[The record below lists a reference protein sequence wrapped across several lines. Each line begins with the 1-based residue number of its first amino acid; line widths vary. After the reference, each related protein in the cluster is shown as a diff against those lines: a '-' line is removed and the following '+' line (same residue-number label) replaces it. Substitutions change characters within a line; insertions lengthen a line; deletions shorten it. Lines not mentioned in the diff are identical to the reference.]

1 MPEIVSL
8 KDLIE
13 SLFYNEIFEE
23 LYNFIEENPDRIECN
38 TYFVKSP
45 DEAELYDY
53 KINSIDIIPSEGIEI
68 IFDLIVAAEIE
79 IAETV
84 RRDRKTDATEQWF
97 IISCKAELNNGIN
110 NFKVKRV
117 SVYNKDR
124 SNSNLRFSE
133 SLIPIIKKE
142 ELDYIAEIF
151 LRKYYP
157 EALEKPMK
165 VLPQIIVERMGLELL
180 EMNITKSSTAFGQIV
195 FNDCEFE
202 YYDLER

>member
-1 MPEIVSL
+1 MAQIASF

-13 SLFYNEIFEE
+13 SLFYNEIYEE
-23 LYNFIEENPDRIECN
+23 LSNFIEENPDRIECS

-53 KINSIDIIPSEGIEI
+53 RVNAIDIIPSEGNEI
-68 IFDLIVAAEIE
+68 IFDLIVAAEVK

-84 RRDRKTDATEQWF
+84 KRDRRTDETEQWF
-97 IISCKAELNNGIN
+97 IISCNAELNNGIN
-110 NFKVKRV
+110 NFNIKRV
-117 SVYNKDR
+117 AVYNNDR
-124 SNSNLRFSE
+124 SNLKLRSSE

-142 ELDYIAEIF
+142 ELDFVAEVF
-151 LRKYYP
+151 LKKYFP

-180 EMNITKSSTAFGQIV
+180 EMNITKSSKAFGQIV
-195 FNDCEFE
+195 FDDC
-202 YYDLER
+202 